1 MKLSLSALA
10 VLATVSGLSV
20 ACGGSDK
27 GNTGDNLGG
36 GGSGGEGGSG
46 SGCAEGEVQMGGA
59 CIPLGP
65 GAVPC
70 ATMPN
75 SGYDGDTQCLSAPDP
90 SIGMQMHYGPTNY
103 DDPEELSHFTIA
115 PGDEYVDCMFM
126 KTPNENDIHMS
137 DYHVRLRPGT
147 HHMITYVQPQ
157 EMPDSVYPEACHQG
171 ATFTFLVGATAP
183 NTDISGVGAAGA
195 PEYEGAAMTIK
206 AKSQAA
212 VQMHFINTTDRD
224 RLKEGWINALYMPDD
239 QVKMEVNP
247 ITWLGGIGMS
257 IGPHTHVVTQG
268 GSTAQVQISSCTVD
282 PAQAYNPSGLQDGD
296 PGFGDLN
303 IIATVAH
310 AHSHTSRVA
319 AFIQRAGSTE
329 RQKFYEDYNW
339 EEPTFVYYNSKV
351 KNPMFDPVTKTTGG
365 LTGQLVAHPGDQL
378 SWECE
383 VNNDSDNLT
392 LKFSDLALTG
402 EMCNV
407 FGVYGPAMQ
416 PWSCIS
422 L

>member
-1 MKLSLSALA
+1 MALRPA
-10 VLATVSGLSV
+10 FLVALVALTASPLV
-20 ACGGSDK
+20 ACSGRSTDK
-27 GNTGDNLGG
+27 SPNGLNGG
-36 GGSGGEGGSG
+36 GGNDGNGGSG
-46 SGCAEGEVQMGGA
+46 SGDCPAGMVRMGGA
-59 CIPLGP
+59 CISTV
-65 GAVPC
+65 GAEPC
-70 ATMPN
+70 KNPIN
-75 SGYDGDTQCLSAPDP
+75 SGYDGDGQCLEAPDP
-90 SIGMQMHYGPTNY
+90 AEGMQMHYGPKNY
-103 DDPEELSHFTIA
+103 DDPEEVSHYLIA

-126 KTPNENDIHMS
+126 KTPNETDVHMNN
-137 DYHVRLRPGT
+137 YHVRLRPGT

-157 EMPDSVYPEACHQG
+157 VVPDSVYPEACNQG
-171 ATFTFLVGATAP
+171 PGFTFLVGATAP
-183 NTDISGVGAAGA
+183 NTDITSVGQGNPP
-195 PEYEGAAMTIK
+195 PEYEGAAMQII
-206 AKSQAA
+206 AQSQAA
-212 VQMHFINTTDRD
+212 VQMHFINTTDQD
-224 RLKEGWINALYMPDD
+224 HLKEGWINALYFPDD

-268 GSTAQVQISSCTVD
+268 GTTAAVQIQDCTVTD
-282 PAQAYNPSGLQDGD
+282 TQAYD
-296 PGFGDLN
+296 PDNTTDKSLN

-319 AFIQRAGSTE
+319 AYIQRGGTGE
-329 RQKFYEDYNW
+329 REKFYEDYNW
-339 EEPTFVYYNSKV
+339 EEPTFVYYNSTTT
-351 KNPMFDPVTKTTGG
+351 NDLWDPVAKKTGG
-365 LTGQLVAHPGDQL
+365 LSGQLQAHPGDKI

-407 FGVYGPAMQ
+407 FGVFGPSKQ